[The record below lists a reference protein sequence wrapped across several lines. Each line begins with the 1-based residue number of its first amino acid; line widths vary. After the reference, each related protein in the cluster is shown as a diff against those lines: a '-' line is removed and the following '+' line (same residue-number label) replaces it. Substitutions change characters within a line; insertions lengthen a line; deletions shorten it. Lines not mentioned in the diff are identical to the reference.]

1 MATKRID
8 IHTHLPRKTSPGV
21 LSIVS
26 HDLATEPVHTLGC
39 ISAGIHPWSSTSYAP
54 AMLDALEGLLGSGA
68 LAAVGECG
76 LDGLRGADYN
86 RQREIFE
93 LQCDLAEAYHKPVI
107 IHCVREWHS
116 LMALHQRR
124 QPRVPWI
131 VHGFNKNAEVA
142 QALLQKG
149 MVLSFG
155 IDLRRDE
162 MSKVLREVPRDMF
175 LLETDGRAD
184 ISEVYE
190 LASTALM
197 CSKMELLTTIWNNVR
212 QWTRLSQ
219 FFTIDLLRK
228 KSSKTFAHG

>member
-8 IHTHLPRKTSPGV
+8 IHTHLPRKTAAGV
-21 LSIVS
+21 VSIVS
-26 HDLATEPVHTLGC
+26 HDLATEPVHPAAGC
-39 ISAGIHPWSSTSYAP
+39 TSAGIHPWSSASYTP
-54 AMLDALEGLLGSGA
+54 AMLDALEALLSSGA
-68 LAAVGECG
+68 LMAVGECG
-76 LDGLRGADYN
+76 LDGLRGANYN

-93 LQCDLAEAYHKPVI
+93 LQCELAEAYDKPVI

-131 VHGFNKNAEVA
+131 VHGFNKNIEVA
-142 QALLQKG
+142 SSLLQKG

-155 IDLRRDE
+155 IDLRREE

-190 LASTALM
+190 LAALALM
-197 CSKMELLTTIWNNVR
+197 CSKTELLTTIWNNVR
-212 QWTRLSQ
+212 QWINPNFPRTGSNAP
-219 FFTIDLLRK
+219 
-228 KSSKTFAHG
+228 SS